1 MTQRT
6 WLITGVSSGFGREM
20 AQQVL
25 ARGDRVAGTLRRLE
39 AAADLKARYGD
50 ALWLAQLE
58 MTDLA
63 AVRRVVDAAFAAL
76 GRIDVVVSNAGY
88 GLFGAAEE
96 CSDAEVLDQI
106 GTNLLG
112 PIQLLRAALPHLR
125 AQGGGRILQLS
136 TVGGQAAFPGAS
148 LYHAGKWGIEGFVD
162 ALAQEVAVFGIGCT
176 LVEPGGARTNF
187 RYGGSRLAA
196 PIAAYAGT
204 PASHARRML
213 EEGTSV
219 PPGDP
224 VRMVERMIASVDEA
238 PAPRRLALGS
248 DAWAA
253 MTRQL
258 GERLAALEAQKDLAA
273 STDA

>member
-1 MTQRT
+1 MTRRT
-6 WLITGVSSGFGREM
+6 WLITGVSSGFGKAMMERL
-20 AQQVL
+20 L
-25 ARGDRVAGTLRRLE
+25 ARGERVAGTVRSVATLAELR
-39 AAADLKARYGD
+39 ARHGD
-50 ALWLAQLE
+50 DVWLAPLD

-63 AVRRVVDAAFAAL
+63 TVRATVDRAFAEL

-96 CSDAEVLDQI
+96 CGDDEVVHQLA
-106 GTNLLG
+106 TNLLG

-125 AQGGGRILQLS
+125 RQGGGRILQLS
-136 TVGGQAAFPGAS
+136 TVGGQAAFPGAA

-162 ALAQEVAVFGIGCT
+162 ALAREVAVFGIGCT

-187 RYGGSRLAA
+187 RYGSSRLARR
-196 PIAAYAGT
+196 IDAYDAS
-204 PASHARRML
+204 PASHARRMI

-224 VRMVERMIASVDEA
+224 GKMVERMIACVDQQRA
-238 PAPRRLALGS
+238 PLRLALGG
-248 DAWAA
+248 DAWTA
-253 MTRQL
+253 MRMQL
-258 GERLAALEAQKDLAA
+258 GERLAALDAQKDVAF